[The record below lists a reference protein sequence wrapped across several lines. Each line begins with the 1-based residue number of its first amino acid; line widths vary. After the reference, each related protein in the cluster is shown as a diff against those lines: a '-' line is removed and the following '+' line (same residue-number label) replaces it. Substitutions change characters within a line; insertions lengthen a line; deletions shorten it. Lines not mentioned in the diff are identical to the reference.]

1 MTKSLQDLLENTK
14 RNEESG
20 CLEWQRYCMKNG
32 YGTTCHNSKKRLAHR
47 LAWCLANGVEIE
59 SLESTQFVL
68 HSCDNRACI
77 NPEHLSLGTVQD
89 NQRQMAER
97 GRSLQGQKSHRAK
110 LTRKQVLEIRRRYSS
125 GLEVQAD
132 LAAEFGVSPDTI
144 SGITAGRMWKH
155 LPGGEPGI
163 GRQRR
168 PRGMKHNAKIDE
180 AQVESILADYATGGF
195 TQAALG
201 EKHNISQS
209 AVGHILRQHAPHLS
223 LGRGRKGLRR
233 KRVITDEQM
242 AEVARKYA
250 TGKYTQKELAEPFGL
265 SPNRMSMLLKE
276 HRESQK

>member
-1 MTKSLQDLLENTK
+1 MTKTLEDLYASAT
-14 RNEESG
+14 RNPETG
-20 CLEWQRYCMKNG
+20 CIEWCRYRMKNG

-97 GRSLQGQKSHRAK
+97 GRSLQGQKHHRAK
-110 LTRKQVLEIRRRYSS
+110 LTRAQVLEIRKRAATGRE
-125 GLEVQAD
+125 LQAD
-132 LAAEFGVSPDTI
+132 LAAEFGVQSDMI
-144 SGITAGRMWKH
+144 SAICCGRSWKH
-155 LPGGEPGI
+155 LPGAGVGI
-163 GRQRR
+163 GRANK
-168 PRGMKHNAKIDE
+168 PRIMRASAKLTDGEVEELVREVEGGLSFKE
-180 AQVESILADYATGGF
+180 AS
-195 TQAALG
+195 
-201 EKHNISQS
+201 EKYGVVPSTISYL
-209 AVGHILRQHAPHLS
+209 IKKHAPHLS
-223 LGRGRKGLRR
+223 PGQGGKGLRR
-233 KRVITDEQM
+233 KRAITDEQM

-250 TGKYTQKELAEPFGL
+250 TGKYTQRELAEPFGL